1 MNILLTKFCFV
12 IMFFL
17 VKEVLICHVT
27 TPDDISSPTCLV
39 NVKIKEIVLRRWT
52 ASIEEEGNE

>member
-1 MNILLTKFCFV
+1 M
-12 IMFFL
+12 
-17 VKEVLICHVT
+17 KEVLICHVT